1 MTSFDEREKSF
12 EAKFQ
17 QDQEL
22 AFKVRARRRRLLGLW
37 AAERLGIGKAEAEAY
52 AHAIAESGLAHHGD
66 DDAVAR
72 IMQDFAAKGVVIDA
86 TRVALELEHCDREAK
101 AQLGAAS

>member
-1 MTSFDEREKSF
+1 MTTFDEREKSF

-17 QDQEL
+17 QEQEL

-37 AAERLGIGKAEAEAY
+37 AAERLGLGKAEAETY

-72 IMQDFAAKGVVIDA
+72 IVQDLAAKGVAIDA
-86 TRVALELEHCDREAK
+86 MRVAHELERCDREAR
-101 AQLGAAS
+101 AQLGAAP